1 MLNGFRYQQ
10 QSAQGSAEALGI
22 SIRRLYQLYHQYLKA
37 CANGQSAYWEPIR
50 SGGNH
55 RSPWDETVQ
64 QVVRKWL
71 SSRPPASYSFTASE
85 VLRRLGVRID
95 RASIRRWAL
104 VHRLAHSE
112 PSRRVPAAVRRW
124 QCGQIGTL
132 WQLDASPHAWFGR
145 QRGLFPLLNI
155 LDDCS
160 RLITGTR
167 LYPRETLMAYLD
179 FLPRAFVEHG
189 VPLQLYVDYH
199 SFFFSQVPDA
209 LTYLGQALRFYDI
222 SLRYAPTPQA
232 KGKIERN
239 HQFWQHRLPP
249 FFAAEKID
257 RIPAANE
264 QIVLLRQHH
273 NRHEIHR
280 EIQMT
285 PEQAW
290 DKALSEKRSAIRSAP
305 SCPWWPYVWSFRS
318 TLKVGSDGRV
328 PVGTQRLRIEAPSGT
343 RLVRCLHPNGNAS
356 FLRHPPAKGLLPVLL
371 LHVPVV

>member
-1 MLNGFRYQQ
+1 M
-10 QSAQGSAEALGI
+10 
-22 SIRRLYQLYHQYLKA
+22 
-37 CANGQSAYWEPIR
+37 
-50 SGGNH
+50 
-55 RSPWDETVQ
+55 
-64 QVVRKWL
+64 
-71 SSRPPASYSFTASE
+71 
-85 VLRRLGVRID
+85 
-95 RASIRRWAL
+95 
-104 VHRLAHSE
+104 
-112 PSRRVPAAVRRW
+112 
-124 QCGQIGTL
+124 L

-145 QRGLFPLLNI
+145 QWGLFPLLNI

-189 VPLQLYVDYH
+189 LPLQLYVDYH

-249 FFAAEKID
+249 FFAAEEID
-257 RIPAANE
+257 QIPAANE

-290 DKALSEKRSAIRSAP
+290 HKALSEKRSAIRSVP

-343 RLVRCLHPNGNAS
+343 RVVRCLHPNGDAS

-371 LHVPVV
+371 LHVPVL